1 MNIPTEV
8 VGLVTAAIMV
18 GATASVIHNHPTVLR
33 LIRNLRNREGEQ
45 S

>member
-1 MNIPTEV
+1 

-33 LIRNLRNREGEQ
+33 VIRNLRNREGEQ